1 MSPLLE
7 VTGLTKT
14 FGTRRRPGTKALVSV
29 DFAVNA
35 GEIAGLVGESGS
47 GKSTFTRCMLGL
59 TRPDAGSVTYDGIDV
74 LAAGKA
80 DRVRLRREIQLVFQD
95 PYASLNPRMT
105 VEESISEGLVIHRLV
120 TSRAECRARVA
131 EMLEIVGLDARD
143 ASAHPRS
150 FSGGQRQR
158 IAIARALVMKPR
170 VLVCDEPV
178 SALDVSVQ
186 AQIIN
191 LIAELRREL
200 DLTVVFIAHDLALVK
215 HLCDHLTVLHAGTV
229 AEAGTSDDVFNRPSS
244 DYTKSLLEAVATPNP
259 RLERQ
264 RRRGRADVRTQ
275 TGARG

>member
-1 MSPLLE
+1 MTALLE

-14 FGTRRRPGTKALVSV
+14 FGTRRRPGTTALDSV
-29 DFAVNA
+29 DFDVNA
-35 GEIAGLVGESGS
+35 GEIVGLVGESGS
-47 GKSTFTRCMLGL
+47 GKSTFTRCVLGL
-59 TRPDAGSVTYDGIDV
+59 TRPDAGSVSYDGIDV
-74 LAAGKA
+74 LNAAKA
-80 DRVRLRREIQLVFQD
+80 DRMRLRREIQLVFQD

-105 VEESISEGLVIHRLV
+105 VEESVAEGLVIHRLA

-143 ASAHPRS
+143 AGAYPRS

-158 IAIARALVMKPR
+158 IAIARALVMRPR
-170 VLVCDEPV
+170 LLVCDEPV

-191 LIAELRREL
+191 LIADLRREL

-215 HLCDHLTVLHAGTV
+215 HLCDRLTVLHGGRV
-229 AEAGTSDDVFNRPSS
+229 AETGTSEEVFLRPSS

-264 RRRGRADVRTQ
+264 RRRQRADARTQ